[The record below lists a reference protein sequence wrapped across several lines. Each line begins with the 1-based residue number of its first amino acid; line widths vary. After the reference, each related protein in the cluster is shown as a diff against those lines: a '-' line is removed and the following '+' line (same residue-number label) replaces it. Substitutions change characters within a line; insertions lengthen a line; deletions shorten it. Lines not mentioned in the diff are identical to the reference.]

1 MNWQKFERFSQK
13 KLTSESFDNDNKLTL
28 KSFFAFC
35 SVFFFKD
42 QRRKDGKDFETETVS
57 GFQNTPELKRA
68 KTYSA
73 LSFDRINFF
82 TVCITMSVRHGFLL
96 SVICLVYSAT
106 CRPNVFE
113 LNEQFTKGNISQLA
127 VTKIDLNGYKRDVW
141 TFQAQDWKDFV
152 MVFRICIREW
162 KVVPRVLR
170 NEELLEL
177 TPAVNGSLFKSA

>member
-1 MNWQKFERFSQK
+1 M
-13 KLTSESFDNDNKLTL
+13 
-28 KSFFAFC
+28 
-35 SVFFFKD
+35 
-42 QRRKDGKDFETETVS
+42 
-57 GFQNTPELKRA
+57 
-68 KTYSA
+68 
-73 LSFDRINFF
+73 
-82 TVCITMSVRHGFLL
+82 TMSVRHGFLL

-152 MVFRICIREW
+152 MEFHICIREW